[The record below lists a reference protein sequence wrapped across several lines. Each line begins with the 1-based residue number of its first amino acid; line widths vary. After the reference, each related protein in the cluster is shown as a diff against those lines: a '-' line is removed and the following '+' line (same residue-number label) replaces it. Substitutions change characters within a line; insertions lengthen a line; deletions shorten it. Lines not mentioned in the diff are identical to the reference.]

1 MHAPLHYRR
10 SCTPCHSTWNI
21 SFMHAPL
28 HYRRPCTPCHSPL
41 HYAREPAALHSR
53 HPCTPCHSPLHYAP
67 PKCPS
72 LGRGVPPKNHASRRG
87 GNAHERK
94 APPPSAV
101 AWAKPARAGHPC
113 TAQRQGVR
121 EHAQGGALRYAGR
134 GTTRMGTFRYV
145 SGALALRYAGR
156 GTTRMGTFRS
166 VSGALALRYAGRGTT
181 RMGTFRYAPQA

>member
-1 MHAPLHYRR
+1 
-10 SCTPCHSTWNI
+10 
-21 SFMHAPL
+21 MHAPL

-101 AWAKPARAGHPC
+101 AWAKPARAGHP
-113 TAQRQGVR
+113 GI
-121 EHAQGGALRYAGR
+121 AQGRACESTPREGRSVTQGTALRAWAPSVTFRGHSRSVTRAEALRAWAPSVPFRGHSRSVTRAEALRAWAPSVTLRKHKRYVPR
-134 GTTRMGTFRYV
+134 GT
-145 SGALALRYAGR
+145 ALHA
-156 GTTRMGTFRS
+156 
-166 VSGALALRYAGRGTT
+166 
-181 RMGTFRYAPQA
+181 

>member
-1 MHAPLHYRR
+1 
-10 SCTPCHSTWNI
+10 
-21 SFMHAPL
+21 MHAPL

-53 HPCTPCHSPLHYAP
+53 HPCTPCHSPLHYAREPAALHSRHPCTPRLCPLHSAP

>member
-1 MHAPLHYRR
+1 MLSLLHCAIEHATLHSRRSCTTCHSTWNISFMHAPLHSRR
-10 SCTPCHSTWNI
+10 SCTTCHSTWNI

-28 HYRRPCTPCHSPL
+28 HYRHSCTPCHSLL
-41 HYAREPAALHSR
+41 H
-53 HPCTPCHSPLHYAP
+53 CAP

-72 LGRGVPPKNHASRRG
+72 LGRGVPPKDHASRRG

-121 EHAQGGALRYAGR
+121 GHAQKGALHYAGR
-134 GTTRMGTFRYV
+134 GTTRM
-145 SGALALRYAGR
+145 S
-156 GTTRMGTFRS
+156 
-166 VSGALALRYAGRGTT
+166 
-181 RMGTFRYAPQA
+181 TFRYAPHAQSLHYAGRA